1 MCQFSCYI
9 KTLSYIKVIFQWYD
23 NGIQLIKDKPYYLDL
38 HSSSSQNSPSVNFP
52 FIYRSNLA
60 AVAHGVC
67 TYLSDVQSL
76 WFLSWCHWW
85 RLTVTASL
93 LKFYG
98 HPRLGLSLWSICVK
112 NNHGYVPFGIFSVRF
127 YTHSWLIIGFVTIVR
142 QRLPPEFTSGIQ
154 WGSCYSS
161 ICFLFNVLQLVA
173 CPLVLFWHLWCL
185 SFDLRRMV
193 TLLVF
198 SNFQHNISFHRGSSK
213 RSTVFEA
220 IMMTITPLK

>member
-1 MCQFSCYI
+1 M
-9 KTLSYIKVIFQWYD
+9 
-23 NGIQLIKDKPYYLDL
+23 
-38 HSSSSQNSPSVNFP
+38 
-52 FIYRSNLA
+52 
-60 AVAHGVC
+60 
-67 TYLSDVQSL
+67 
-76 WFLSWCHWW
+76 
-85 RLTVTASL
+85 VT
-93 LKFYG
+93 
-98 HPRLGLSLWSICVK
+98 PRLGLSLWSICVK

-193 TLLVF
+193 TLFCIFKLSAQSFVSSGF
-198 SNFQHNISFHRGSSK
+198 EQTIYRFRSDHDDYYTTKVITIYSKVSTEIYSEKQNSRNVHNKKSIH
-213 RSTVFEA
+213 
-220 IMMTITPLK
+220 L